1 MSSILIIILNIINYV
16 LFLSFLNNFFINKL
30 FYPFRKLELINFFFN
45 ILIFGYITFIFF
57 EIDIFFLTIILNFNL
72 AYIFFHIQNMIN
84 TSPRT
89 RILLDLH
96 LNKDLKKY
104 NEKIILDNRIKRLL
118 STKQIIV
125 DDHKIQIN
133 KKKFF
138 FKLINSIFKLIK
150 KF

>member
-1 MSSILIIILNIINYV
+1 MSSSLIIILNIINYV
-16 LFLSFLNNFFINKL
+16 VFLSILNNFFINK
-30 FYPFRKLELINFFFN
+30 FYYPFRKLELINFFIN

-57 EIDIFFLTIILNFNL
+57 EIDIFFLTIILNINL

-96 LNKDLKKY
+96 LNKDIKKY
-104 NEKIILDNRIKRLL
+104 NDKIILDNRIKRLL

-125 DDHKIQIN
+125 DDHSIQIN
-133 KKKFF
+133 KKKFL
-138 FKLINSIFKLIK
+138 FKLINFIFRLIK